1 MFVIVKFI
9 KNNKGVELPVIL
21 IDTHYEVLE
30 FETYDEAEKLRNLM
44 ETNSDSGYKY
54 EVKKI

>member
-9 KNNKGVELPVIL
+9 KNNRGVEMTVII
-21 IDTHYEVLE
+21 IDTHNEVLE